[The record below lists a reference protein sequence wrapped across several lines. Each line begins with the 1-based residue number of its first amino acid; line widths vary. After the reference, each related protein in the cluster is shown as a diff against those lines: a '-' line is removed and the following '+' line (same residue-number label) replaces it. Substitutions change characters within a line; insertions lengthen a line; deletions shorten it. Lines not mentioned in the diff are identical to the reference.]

1 MSFQMSYD
9 VHWTKRYVIKCVC
22 RKVPNYVSIN
32 FIFVILLTYFKIPLT
47 LRNVTFAVIIRR

>member
-1 MSFQMSYD
+1 MSYD

-32 FIFVILLTYFKIPLT
+32 FIFVILLTYFKIPLEM
-47 LRNVTFAVIIRR
+47 